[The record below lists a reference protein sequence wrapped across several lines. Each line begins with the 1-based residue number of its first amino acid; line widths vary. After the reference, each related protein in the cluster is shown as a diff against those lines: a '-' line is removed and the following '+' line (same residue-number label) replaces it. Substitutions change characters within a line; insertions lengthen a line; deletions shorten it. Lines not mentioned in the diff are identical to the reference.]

1 MYYCYVFG
9 GKENYNFHGWLNHM
23 TIKKLKSEGCT
34 VEVLD
39 YQYHSFKEEQD
50 NVKFVR
56 ILNSFSKQRQ

>member
-1 MYYCYVFG
+1 MHYCYVSG

-39 YQYHSFKEEQD
+39 YQYH
-50 NVKFVR
+50 
-56 ILNSFSKQRQ
+56 